1 MMPSTLTPS
10 EAYRRDREALR
21 QAEIALKEQREA
33 VAALRRDLP
42 PGPLLPDYTL
52 HEGPRDLAAGDT
64 PVEAVQLSTLVP
76 PFRHL
81 VVIHFMYGGNQTNAC
96 PMCTM
101 WADGYNAVVEHIQQR
116 ANVVLVARGELA
128 ELRALARQRG
138 WTNLRLLSSAGN
150 GFNADFAMEDDDGNQ
165 MPGVSIVEQTGDGL
179 RLSYTGCA
187 MMGDGHY
194 RGLDMLSPVWNI
206 LDLMPAGRGDWMPSM
221 SYA

>member
-1 MMPSTLTPS
+1 MPSTLTPT
-10 EAYRRDREALR
+10 EACRRDREALR

-33 VAALRRDLP
+33 VAALRRELP

-52 HEGPRDLAAGDT
+52 HEGPCDLAAGDS
-64 PVEAVQLSTLVP
+64 PVDAVKLSSLLP

-81 VVIHFMYGGNQTNAC
+81 VVIHFMYGGAQATPC

-116 ANVVLVARGELA
+116 ANVVLVAKGELA
-128 ELRALARQRG
+128 ELRALARQRD
-138 WTNLRLLSSAGN
+138 WTNLRLLSSAGTS
-150 GFNADFAMEDDDGNQ
+150 FNADFAMEDDDGNQ
-165 MPGVSIVEQTGDGL
+165 MPGVSIVEQTDDGL

-206 LDLMPAGRGDWMPSM
+206 LDLMPAGRGDWMPAM